1 MEACSASA
9 ESGDGRTV
17 FAMTPNGQLKMPRV
31 GNYCLTMAGDGAV
44 DANIAPGAALAAT
57 SSSAEHAVKNAADG
71 DAQSYWASGFDPK
84 GPVDVQLDFGA
95 AKRIKSIEI
104 EWEYPAQARVFTF
117 HFSFAWFVLEL
128 RRSRHTSCRWQ
139 AEASGQVYSARP
151 ATICKQPSLPGLLFW
166 ALPSGSV

>member
-104 EWEYPAQARVFTF
+104 EWEHPAQARVF
-117 HFSFAWFVLEL
+117 HV
-128 RRSRHTSCRWQ
+128 
-139 AEASGQVYSARP
+139 
-151 ATICKQPSLPGLLFW
+151 SLFLCMVC
-166 ALPSGSV
+166 A